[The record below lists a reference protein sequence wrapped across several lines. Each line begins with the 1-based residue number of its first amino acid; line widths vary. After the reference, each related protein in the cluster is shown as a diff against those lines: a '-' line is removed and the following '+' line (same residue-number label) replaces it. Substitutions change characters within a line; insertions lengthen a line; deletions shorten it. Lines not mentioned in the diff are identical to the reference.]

1 VHSFIF
7 MNFVCHLHNL
17 KGKCFWF
24 TQNGDVKS
32 NTNTTIYFIMFSSFT
47 LFALLTVKSSIQ
59 VNRKTNVLTLN
70 SKWKKTV
77 IGKCQKS
84 IKRTL
89 PSQRCQR
96 IRGQKS
102 VPLSLPLSQFLRFS
116 PREKHVFQLSFLF
129 LGLPVR
135 DG

>member
-1 VHSFIF
+1 
-7 MNFVCHLHNL
+7 
-17 KGKCFWF
+17 
-24 TQNGDVKS
+24 
-32 NTNTTIYFIMFSSFT
+32 MFSSFT

-89 PSQRCQR
+89 PSQKVSAHQR
-96 IRGQKS
+96 SKECPSQSPIVS
-102 VPLSLPLSQFLRFS
+102 VFTFFSTREARLPAELFIFF
-116 PREKHVFQLSFLF
+116 PRVQPSDLF
-129 LGLPVR
+129 
-135 DG
+135 